1 MREHGDRSSAE
12 GPGGPGRL
20 KRTEQGR
27 DEVRNAEDVQHP
39 DEMGEQ
45 REGSRAPKTDNQ
57 RSRKW

>member
-12 GPGGPGRL
+12 GGPRRL

-27 DEVRNAEDVQHP
+27 DEVRNAEDVQRP

-45 REGSRAPKTDNQ
+45 REESRAPKTDNQ
-57 RSRKW
+57 RSRKC